1 MRGRSSGEWRGVKER
16 DEGLERVSGMR
27 KRSKV
32 SGVSALTRLG
42 QSTSG
47 ACGANQYMASMMEEK
62 IRRVG
67 KLGAGKQHAMRR
79 GNTYG
84 KTLLLIL
91 MMEPHNVGPPNNTET
106 ARPSITNSTISFWV

>member
-32 SGVSALTRLG
+32 SGASALTRLG

-47 ACGANQYMASMMEEK
+47 ACGANQYMASVMEEK
-62 IRRVG
+62 IRRVSLVRG
-67 KLGAGKQHAMRR
+67 SSMR
-79 GNTYG
+79 
-84 KTLLLIL
+84 
-91 MMEPHNVGPPNNTET
+91 
-106 ARPSITNSTISFWV
+106 

>member
-32 SGVSALTRLG
+32 SGASALTRLG

-47 ACGANQYMASMMEEK
+47 ACGANQYGIDDGGEDK
-62 IRRVG
+62 KG

-106 ARPSITNSTISFWV
+106 ARPSTTNSTISFWV